1 MCEPLCAPLRKLQ
14 ISQEGTK
21 KSHRPGCLAS
31 SLLHGL
37 GLRGIDA
44 VELLLQA
51 LLEGVVYILVVP
63 SSVIPFLLPLLH
75 IRIPIRALPVRL
87 VEFLKLV
94 LLVEGDFGL
103 FLCRHCHGKTEVS
116 GQMQRN
122 VWDTGSP

>member
-75 IRIPIRALPVRL
+75 IRIDDRSTIFGCCACLFFDRLCCLFFLGVICEHLLPL
-87 VEFLKLV
+87 YE
-94 LLVEGDFGL
+94 
-103 FLCRHCHGKTEVS
+103 
-116 GQMQRN
+116 
-122 VWDTGSP
+122 